1 MFHKNKKMNMSKS
14 NSEVPSSNIKYLF
27 IEFDLQ
33 FYQKK
38 YTFKLFDI
46 GNDTLEILAKENF
59 DDNSEIIELNKYNI
73 ILQLEE
79 LKALHRYFKMF
90 DTFDQAK
97 SDIIELCKA
106 NSIKIIEIKDNE
118 LIISFDLKMINN
130 NSLIISLNKMN
141 SDTKENISFLFKCYN
156 EQKKEIKEL
165 KNTIKQMNNI
175 ITDLTKRIS
184 ILEAN
189 SVNKRIEI
197 RNSNIIKSK
206 EELMVLFNAI
216 SSNPNNL
223 SLQLLY
229 DSNIEG
235 ENSEKFKS
243 SYLNKNDIIIFIKT
257 KKDKRFGGYTHEA
270 FKNIEG
276 FEKKDLKAFLFNL
289 DKMKIYKSK
298 GGNNSIWNNSGNS
311 MDFGE
316 GTDLRI
322 SHNFFQNDKNTYTNP
337 CICDYDYDEK
347 FALNGE
353 KFFEIK
359 YLELYKINFN

>member
-1 MFHKNKKMNMSKS
+1 MNMNKS
-14 NSEVPSSNIKYLF
+14 NSGVPLSNIKNLI
-27 IEFDLQ
+27 IEFDSQ
-33 FYQKK
+33 FNNKK
-38 YTFKLFDI
+38 YTFYLFDI

-59 DDNSEIIELNKYNI
+59 DDNTEIIELNKYNI

-106 NSIKIIEIKDNE
+106 NSIKIIKIKENE

-141 SDTKENISFLFKCYN
+141 NDSKENITFLFKCYN

-165 KNTIKQMNNI
+165 KNTIKEMNNI
-175 ITDLTKRIS
+175 ITDLTKRIL
-184 ILEAN
+184 ILEGK
-189 SVNKRIEI
+189 SENKRIEI
-197 RNSNIIKSK
+197 KNSNIIKSN
-206 EELMVLFNAI
+206 EELMFLFNAI
-216 SSNPNNL
+216 SSNPNKL
-223 SLQLLY
+223 SLHLLY
-229 DSNIEG
+229 NSNIDG

-243 SYLNKNDIIIFIKT
+243 GYLNKNDIIIFVKT
-257 KKDKRFGGYTHEA
+257 KKNKRFGGYTHEA
-270 FKNIEG
+270 FKNNEE

-298 GGNNSIWNNSGNS
+298 GSNNSIWNNCGNS
-311 MDFGE
+311 MDFGS

-322 SHNFFQNDKNTYTNP
+322 FHNFFQSKNYTNQ
-337 CICDYDYDEK
+337 CSSDYDYDEEY
-347 FALNGE
+347 ALNGE
-353 KFFEIK
+353 KSFEIK
-359 YLELYKINFN
+359 YLELYKIIFN